1 MWKLK
6 IKLKHD
12 CIIGNRCEKFKV
24 IDTGISFNVHKKNG
38 KVYSPQIHTV
48 YGDQES
54 IKSFL
59 KDLRKDK
66 RVQNLE
72 IEGNSFFCVEIRSE
86 KVPSLFRTEKI
97 VFVKPVFVDKEGF
110 ETWEI
115 ASWERD
121 NLSDFV
127 KNIERFNEVQIL
139 EFKPVKLTDVYYP
152 KLAPELSPNQKIALN
167 LAFEHG
173 YYNYPRKTNL
183 QKLAKLMKISP
194 PTFFEHLRK
203 AEKKI
208 MPDFVKK

>member
-72 IEGNSFFCVEIRSE
+72 IEGN
-86 KVPSLFRTEKI
+86 
-97 VFVKPVFVDKEGF
+97 FVLK
-110 ETWEI
+110 
-115 ASWERD
+115 
-121 NLSDFV
+121 
-127 KNIERFNEVQIL
+127 
-139 EFKPVKLTDVYYP
+139 
-152 KLAPELSPNQKIALN
+152 
-167 LAFEHG
+167 
-173 YYNYPRKTNL
+173 
-183 QKLAKLMKISP
+183 
-194 PTFFEHLRK
+194 
-203 AEKKI
+203 
-208 MPDFVKK
+208 